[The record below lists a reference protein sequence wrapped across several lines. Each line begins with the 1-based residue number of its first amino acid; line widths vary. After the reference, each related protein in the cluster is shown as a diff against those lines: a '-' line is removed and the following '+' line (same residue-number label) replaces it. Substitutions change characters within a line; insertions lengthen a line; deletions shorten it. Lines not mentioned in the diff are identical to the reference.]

1 MWSSFLASA
10 DEESSTV
17 TSMGTWMDG
26 EVRANSKEMFRIITV
41 VVDDF
46 PKSIVDMY
54 ISCRKYMKSCVD
66 TSESTVRD
74 EINIVDE
81 WGTAYR
87 KQISVPWD
95 LGCAAEIRS
104 TPASMLA
111 LLIENTAGT
120 WRWWPST
127 TIPWNHVIAN
137 AIEVLDFQCLI
148 NILNDAMT
156 VKVKLIL
163 DGLLRRIFQA
173 ELTSS
178 ACQACESPSRGSAS
192 A

>member
-1 MWSSFLASA
+1 
-10 DEESSTV
+10 
-17 TSMGTWMDG
+17 
-26 EVRANSKEMFRIITV
+26 
-41 VVDDF
+41 
-46 PKSIVDMY
+46 
-54 ISCRKYMKSCVD
+54 
-66 TSESTVRD
+66 
-74 EINIVDE
+74 
-81 WGTAYR
+81 
-87 KQISVPWD
+87 
-95 LGCAAEIRS
+95 
-104 TPASMLA
+104 MLA

-137 AIEVLDFQCLI
+137 AIEVLDFQL
-148 NILNDAMT
+148 
-156 VKVKLIL
+156 KVKLIL